1 MVAVLTGCSGTQPPM
16 ASPSAVDPP
25 RKTKQ
30 SQTFVLTYAEQTFV
44 VPTGVTR
51 VTITASGASGGAS
64 AYESGVSGLGGWVRA
79 TIPVT
84 PGESLAVFV
93 GGQGY
98 RSYSSS
104 SGLGGFNGGGAS
116 NCYDTVSDCSVGGGG
131 GGASD
136 VRQGGD
142 GLQNRVVAGGGGGEG
157 CCKDS
162 QGGTGGGL
170 KGAAG
175 QAGGYDGGGGGGGG
189 TKSSGGVGGNT
200 GGGSRLL
207 CGGTG
212 GQSGTLGEGG
222 DGGIFCNNGGGGG
235 GGYYGGGG
243 GGGSSYV
250 EKRATHVRNTRGTA
264 APGNG
269 QVIIAWH

>member
-1 MVAVLTGCSGTQPPM
+1 MIDLRRYALGAVVMVAVLTGCSGTQPPM

-116 NCYDTVSDCSVGGGG
+116 NCYDTVSDCSVGAAEAARPTFARAGMACRT
-131 GGASD
+131 ASSSRAAVAAKD
-136 VRQGGD
+136 AVRTAK
-142 GLQNRVVAGGGGGEG
+142 VV
-157 CCKDS
+157 
-162 QGGTGGGL
+162 
-170 KGAAG
+170 
-175 QAGGYDGGGGGGGG
+175 
-189 TKSSGGVGGNT
+189 
-200 GGGSRLL
+200 
-207 CGGTG
+207 
-212 GQSGTLGEGG
+212 
-222 DGGIFCNNGGGGG
+222 
-235 GGYYGGGG
+235 
-243 GGGSSYV
+243 
-250 EKRATHVRNTRGTA
+250 
-264 APGNG
+264 
-269 QVIIAWH
+269 QVAD